1 VIDFAWSIYPYFQE
15 LTDEWNGVYIR
26 LMLPPEH
33 AAMGPRY
40 LHILKYALEYLEKH
54 VGKYPYPSI
63 TVVDPPF
70 HGLRSG
76 MMEYPTLITVGT
88 FYGIPECVRT
98 SESLLIHEFTHQ
110 YFMGVLAS
118 NEKEEPWLDEGFTT
132 YFEDRILDAAFGEKQ
147 SLLAFPGF
155 HFGNK
160 EQTRIEYTSM
170 RNPRDGSVARPGW
183 EFSDFN
189 FKSLIYSKTA
199 TSLRTLQEIIGEE
212 AMNNIIRAYFER
224 WKFAHPRG
232 SDFMAV
238 LREELAKMPDTTL
251 AVNAY
256 RLFETAIYD
265 TKVLDYAVSSIENEI
280 LPGRQGVFGDSV
292 QTVEDGSSGKR
303 HISRVEVQRRG
314 DWVYPVELLVSFEDG
329 STRLE
334 YWSGEAGVHVFEFYD
349 MPPVM
354 SAQLDPHG
362 KLGLDTDINNN
373 SLTLQPEHAPLW
385 KYALKFTFWI
395 QNLFQAITFLA

>member
-1 VIDFAWSIYPYFQE
+1 
-15 LTDEWNGVYIR
+15 
-26 LMLPPEH
+26 
-33 AAMGPRY
+33 
-40 LHILKYALEYLEKH
+40 
-54 VGKYPYPSI
+54 
-63 TVVDPPF
+63 
-70 HGLRSG
+70 
-76 MMEYPTLITVGT
+76 
-88 FYGIPECVRT
+88 
-98 SESLLIHEFTHQ
+98 
-110 YFMGVLAS
+110 
-118 NEKEEPWLDEGFTT
+118 
-132 YFEDRILDAAFGEKQ
+132 
-147 SLLAFPGF
+147 
-155 HFGNK
+155 
-160 EQTRIEYTSM
+160 
-170 RNPRDGSVARPGW
+170 
-183 EFSDFN
+183 
-189 FKSLIYSKTA
+189 
-199 TSLRTLQEIIGEE
+199 
-212 AMNNIIRAYFER
+212 
-224 WKFAHPRG
+224 
-232 SDFMAV
+232 MAV

-395 QNLFQAITFLA
+395 QNLFQAITFIA